1 MQVANEGGLSLSL
14 CDKLNNIFDE
24 NGQYGCPF
32 KDLETQYQQMKYFK
46 THFRYVV
53 RNNIRSKYKVLL

>member
-1 MQVANEGGLSLSL
+1 MANEGGLSLSL

-32 KDLETQYQQMKYFK
+32 KDLEK
-46 THFRYVV
+46 HS
-53 RNNIRSKYKVLL
+53 IYK

>member
-1 MQVANEGGLSLSL
+1 MANEGGLSLSL

-32 KDLETQYQQMKYFK
+32 KDLETQYQ
-46 THFRYVV
+46 
-53 RNNIRSKYKVLL
+53 